1 MKKTFRFVGLTLVAM
16 VSFSFI
22 GCGSDDD
29 DDAVDTTPIS
39 MYAGTNKIIQGAD
52 TITSSNRFVAY
63 ANKNTLY
70 GWHVGETSI
79 LVNGKK
85 TISVTVSPKYYL
97 YNDPICNWGCSM
109 EYVKKNQKQGTVNSK
124 STNDILAY
132 DDAGGATLLAYN
144 FENNK
149 LVSVLAMIS
158 TNHTSALGEYLSE
171 RYLLVPQY
179 KGKNSYFA
187 GLDGIDENN
196 AKTMV
201 LMDLYN
207 TSNWCVYYTPFK
219 KNSTRSNH
227 SQEEIV
233 ELLRP
238 LLK

>member
-1 MKKTFRFVGLTLVAM
+1 MEKSFRFLWLSLVAV

-29 DDAVDTTPIS
+29 DDNVDTTPITL
-39 MYAGTNKIIQGAD
+39 YAGTNKVIQGAD
-52 TITSSNRFVAY
+52 TIASSNRFVAY

-70 GWHVGETSI
+70 GWHVGETSL

-124 STNDILAY
+124 STNQILAY
-132 DDAGGATLLAYN
+132 DDAGGASLLAYN

-149 LVSVLAMIS
+149 LVSVIAMVS
-158 TNHTSALGEYLSE
+158 TNHTSALGDYLKE

-179 KGKNSYFA
+179 KGEKSYFA
-187 GLDGIDENN
+187 GLDGIDEVN
-196 AKTMV
+196 AKTVV

-207 TSNWCVYYTPFK
+207 TNAWYVYYTPLK
-219 KNSTRSNH
+219 NNSTRSNQ
-227 SQEEIV
+227 SQEEII
-233 ELLRP
+233 ELLGP